1 VRPNSGFAQL
11 PNGLFVPRANW
22 VDEQE
27 RAGIPRR
34 VAIANAIRATLANDS
49 VTVTPGAGATVA
61 THLAGGKEHQVVMVA
76 DESGHL
82 QQTLPTYTWWVPG
95 AAVGA
100 SKLYADVFNA
110 AGSGK
115 ILELRGL
122 WAIPKSDVA
131 VTGVVAVEV
140 GLYRT
145 SAVGTGGTAHTY
157 NGGSASTAHV
167 ITPWDTSNA
176 ALPAQ
181 VTARSLPAGGATIS
195 ALYWAQYVFTE
206 ETNAATYVS
215 AFTNLLPV
223 GTMNQ
228 RLTFNEGQGLLI
240 RQGTVAG
247 VGSLAFL
254 GLFTLV

>member
-1 VRPNSGFAQL
+1 MTQ
-11 PNGLFVPRANW
+11 
-22 VDEQE
+22 
-27 RAGIPRR
+27 
-34 VAIANAIRATLANDS
+34 ANDS
-49 VTVTPGAGATVA
+49 ILVTPGTGATVA
-61 THLAGGKEHQVVMVA
+61 THLAATKEYQVVMVA
-76 DESGHL
+76 DESGHI
-82 QQTLPTYTWWVPG
+82 QQTLPTYNWWVPG

-100 SKLYADVFNA
+100 SKLYADIFNA

-131 VTGVVAVEV
+131 ITGAVAVEV

-157 NGGSASTAHV
+157 NGGTASTAHV
-167 ITPWDTSNA
+167 ITPWDTTNSVP
-176 ALPAQ
+176 PAQ
-181 VTARSLPAGGATIS
+181 VTARAVPTGGATIS

-206 ETNAATYVS
+206 ETNAGTYM
-215 AFTNLLPV
+215 AAYTNLLPV
-223 GTMNQ
+223 ATMTQ
-228 RLTFNEGQGLLI
+228 RMTFNEGQGMLI
-240 RQGTVAG
+240 KQGTVAG